1 MSEVVGKQRKQRSDK
16 KKEVKPYLVLSLKM
30 SLKRLAYLT
39 DGDLKNL
46 TEAMVLYSIKDSDTI
61 SHFSKYFKCDI
72 VLNNTIYIGRLDNP
86 QISKRDTEDTD
97 RISTKFKAEDYE
109 IIRALAHAME
119 ISKARVCAL
128 LIRYTMNN
136 MNFINEYVKNHLSK
150 SLTEH
155 QMKELRELLKSANS
169 EGEHFSWGSL
179 LSHIV
184 DEVRTPVSRIK
195 DAVNIFISGR
205 K

>member
-1 MSEVVGKQRKQRSDK
+1 MSGVVGKQRKQRSDK
-16 KKEVKPYLVLSLKM
+16 KKEVKPYLVLGLKM
-30 SLKRLAYLT
+30 SLNRLAFLT
-39 DGDLKNL
+39 DGDIKNL

-61 SHFSKYFKCDI
+61 SYFSNYFKCDI

-86 QISKRDTEDTD
+86 QISKRDNEDTD
-97 RISTKFKAEDYE
+97 RISTKFKADDYE

-136 MNFINEYVKNHLSK
+136 MNFVNEYVKNHLSK
-150 SLTEH
+150 SLTEQ
-155 QMKELRELLKSANS
+155 QMKELRDLLKSANS

-179 LSHIV
+179 LSQIV

>member
-1 MSEVVGKQRKQRSDK
+1 MSGVVGKQRKQRSDK
-16 KKEVKPYLVLSLKM
+16 KKEVKPYLITSLKM
-30 SLKRLAYLT
+30 SLNRLTYLT
-39 DGDLKNL
+39 DSDIKNL
-46 TEAMVLYSIKDSDTI
+46 TEAMVLYSIKDSNTI
-61 SHFSKYFKCDI
+61 SYFSKHFKSDI
-72 VLNNTIYIGRLDNP
+72 VLNNTLYRGRLDNP

-109 IIRALAHAME
+109 VIRALAHAMD

-136 MNFINEYVKNHLSK
+136 MNFVNEYVKDHLSK
-150 SLTEH
+150 SLSDH
-155 QMKELRELLKSANS
+155 QMRELRNLLKSANS

-179 LSHIV
+179 LSQIM
-184 DEVRTPVSRIK
+184 DEVRTPVDRIK
-195 DAVNIFISGR
+195 DAVSIFISRR